1 MAFSGDLFVCLV
13 IGLAVPLAVLDAM
26 RTMLDGE
33 LPSQGDGLQLELR
46 LMPWLLALVAGP
58 ALLFDRVA
66 ESWRSGLLQ
75 RAELAAGI
83 VIIAGWATIYGFL
96 LLKAARLIGA

>member
-1 MAFSGDLFVCLV
+1 MTVGGDLFVYLV
-13 IGLAVPLAVLDAM
+13 IGLAVPLAVLDAL

-46 LMPWLLALVAGP
+46 VMPWLLAVVAGP

-66 ESWRSGLLQ
+66 EGWRTGVMV
-75 RAELAAGI
+75 RGELMAGI
-83 VIIAGWATIYGFL
+83 FITAGWATLYGFV
-96 LLKAARLIGA
+96 LLKAARLVGA